1 MRAETNSDVDRQEKD
16 RLAGFIE
23 KIGEEEKRYA
33 KAYGTGTLEF
43 EQFKDLMR
51 EAKKK
56 KLIYQKQLDEL
67 NQKITQEGI
76 DPFQLDE
83 IIEEAKR
90 AIAKLD
96 FENKFMVIRD
106 IIDKIIVKGG
116 RTVEVYGHLPL
127 FAVNMGYEPIG
138 RSRCFTVPTLEFKFN
153 FTLPEPRKMRI
164 IAKRDEHGRIIRS
177 IPPQMQFEMTTKPFY
192 SLLQG

>member
-138 RSRCFTVPTLEFKFN
+138 RDTYFTVPTFDFRFLV
-153 FTLPEPRKMRI
+153 TLPKANKERLILERNQLGQIVRTGVPDLPYKY
-164 IAKRDEHGRIIRS
+164 A
-177 IPPQMQFEMTTKPFY
+177 QQ
-192 SLLQG
+192 